1 MYELDDETKQVA
13 FSHNPFSMPQGGL
26 EALETQDPLTIKAFQ
41 YDIVCN
47 GVELSSGAIR
57 NHRPDIMY
65 KAFAIAGYKKEDVE
79 ARFGGM
85 LNAFKYGAPPHG
97 GSAPGIDRIVMLLA
111 DTPNIREVVA
121 FPMNQ
126 QAQDLLMQAPAEVPP
141 ERLRELYI
149 RLALPP
155 EKKS

>member
-1 MYELDDETKQVA
+1 
-13 FSHNPFSMPQGGL
+13 MPQGEL
-26 EALETQDPLTIKAFQ
+26 EALETKDPLDILAYQ

-65 KAFAIAGYKKEDVE
+65 KAFEIAGYSREDVDTN
-79 ARFGGM
+79 FSGM
-85 LNAFKYGAPPHG
+85 INAFKFGAPPHG

-111 DTPNIREVVA
+111 GEPNIREVVL

-126 QAQDLLMQAPAEVPP
+126 RAEDLMMGAPSEVSAKQ
-141 ERLRELYI
+141 LRELHI
-149 RLALPP
+149 RLADQPAAAKKDPAKAVAP
-155 EKKS
+155 E

>member
-1 MYELDDETKQVA
+1 
-13 FSHNPFSMPQGGL
+13 MPQGEL
-26 EALETQDPLTIKAFQ
+26 EALETKDPLDILAYQ

-65 KAFAIAGYKKEDVE
+65 KAFEIAGYSQEDVD
-79 ARFGGM
+79 RDFSGM
-85 LNAFKYGAPPHG
+85 INAFKYGAPPHG

-111 DTPNIREVVA
+111 GEPNIREVVL

-126 QAQDLLMQAPAEVPP
+126 KAEDLMMAAPSSVSAKQ
-141 ERLRELYI
+141 LRELNI
-149 RLALPP
+149 RIVEPAGAAKKDPTKVVAP
-155 EKKS
+155 E

>member
-1 MYELDDETKQVA
+1 
-13 FSHNPFSMPQGGL
+13 MPQGGM
-26 EALETQDPLTIKAFQ
+26 EALEEKDPLDILAWQ

-65 KAFAIAGYKKEDVE
+65 KAFEIAGYSQSDVDE
-79 ARFGGM
+79 NFSGM
-85 LNAFKYGAPPHG
+85 INAFKFGAPPHG

-111 DTPNIREVVA
+111 GEPNIREVVL

-126 QAQDLLMQAPAEVPP
+126 KAEDLMMSAPSEVSA
-141 ERLRELYI
+141 RQLRELNI
-149 RLALPP
+149 RVVEPP
-155 EKKS
+155 KEG

>member
-1 MYELDDETKQVA
+1 MYEYDEEAKKVD
-13 FSHNPFSMPQGGL
+13 FSHNPFSMPQGEL
-26 EALETQDPLTIKAFQ
+26 EALETKDPLDILAYQ

-65 KAFAIAGYKKEDVE
+65 KAFEIAGYSREDVDTK
-79 ARFGGM
+79 FSGM
-85 LNAFKYGAPPHG
+85 INAFKFGAPPHG

-111 DTPNIREVVA
+111 GEPNIREVVL

-126 QAQDLLMQAPAEVPP
+126 RAEDLMMGAPSEVSPKQ
-141 ERLRELYI
+141 LRELSI
-149 RLALPP
+149 RLVEQP
-155 EKKS
+155 KG